1 MSQEEGPMHS
11 LCLQLP
17 CVSQSFFW
25 GEKSAK
31 GELVFC
37 KGNILLQ
44 MPILK
49 KGKIAK
55 LRQKTCFAAEGV
67 RRFMPSGYTFMTFVG
82 KSRQL
87 S

>member
-1 MSQEEGPMHS
+1 MPAI
-11 LCLQLP
+11 P

-31 GELVFC
+31 GELVFR

-44 MPILK
+44 MPIFQ

-67 RRFMPSGYTFMTFVG
+67 RRFMPTGYTFMTFA
-82 KSRQL
+82 KKCRQR

>member
-1 MSQEEGPMHS
+1 MCQP
-11 LCLQLP
+11 
-17 CVSQSFFW
+17 VFFW

-49 KGKIAK
+49 KTKNRQIATENLFLLRGCPQIHAYWLHIYDFCGKESPVQ
-55 LRQKTCFAAEGV
+55 L
-67 RRFMPSGYTFMTFVG
+67 
-82 KSRQL
+82 KSA
-87 S
+87 